1 MITPQTRRQASQI
14 FNDTHSDSDDIGDG
28 VDDMR
33 SPLDRTIDKIGM
45 GPYQWA
51 LLGLCGFGWAAD
63 NMWLQAIA
71 IILPRVQDEY
81 AIPDS
86 QIGLLSASMFCG
98 MMFGALG
105 WGSCSDVVGRSMAFN
120 LTLAFTSL
128 FGVLACLSTSF
139 VSLCFFIFLLGSAV
153 GGSMPTDGTL
163 FLENVPKKKQY
174 LLTALSVFF
183 SLGAV
188 VSAIIAII
196 IIPGNSCPEPNV
208 VAPEN
213 STSNSFA
220 KLVRT
225 LVARGDDPGNENTP
239 LLCDVATQNRGWKYL
254 LGVLGIITLAMFVLR
269 IIFFRL
275 YESPRYLV
283 SAGRN
288 TEAVAALQSIEDYNM
303 KFGRPSRSRFVITLA
318 DVCDAKPS
326 AMLSEEGV
334 MFDAGDDEE
343 ANVGN
348 RPSSRGSNEERK
360 SSGSDSGKEDDRSQ
374 ALSQQPAD
382 RTDYRATSQ
391 SPEGAVGQGWSFD
404 TPMPPHADEN
414 ASYFEQKAPTTP
426 DGESGAST
434 PGTSRPRDSRRLSR
448 PPRPHMRGRSRSS
461 VYVEQSL
468 PSTFGRP
475 IATWLDR
482 VAMLFTP
489 EWRLTTILIWC
500 AWWGMSLAFTM
511 FNVYLPKLLERRL
524 GDAGG
529 GEGSRKEALW
539 DIVIFTLGGCPGALI
554 GAWMIESPLGR
565 RKSLALSTFMTAMCC
580 LAFVQV
586 ESKTGV
592 VWSTIG
598 VSLASA
604 IMWAVLYGMT
614 PEIFDTKVRGTACGT
629 ASALN
634 RVGGMIAPVA
644 GGILLDASPAFPV
657 YASIAVFLFSVVCV
671 LLLPFEKCPTD
682 GKDSGSDD
690 RGEYTALH

>member
-153 GGSMPTDGTL
+153 G
-163 FLENVPKKKQY
+163 NVPKKKQY

-225 LVARGDDPGNENTP
+225 LVARGETWEREHTTALRRRKPEQGLE
-239 LLCDVATQNRGWKYL
+239 VL
-254 LGVLGIITLAMFVLR
+254 LGVLGIIILGLCGEKHR
-269 IIFFRL
+269 
-275 YESPRYLV
+275 
-283 SAGRN
+283 G
-288 TEAVAALQSIEDYNM
+288 VAALQSIEDYNM

-434 PGTSRPRDSRRLSR
+434 PGTSRPRDSR
-448 PPRPHMRGRSRSS
+448 
-461 VYVEQSL
+461 QQCL

>member
-1 MITPQTRRQASQI
+1 MITPQARRQASEI
-14 FNDTHSDSDDIGDG
+14 FNNTHSDSDDIGDG
-28 VDDMR
+28 IDDMR

-51 LLGLCGFGWAAD
+51 LLALCGFGWAAD

-86 QIGLLSASMFCG
+86 QIGVLSASMFCG

-128 FGVLACLSTSF
+128 FGIMACLSTSF
-139 VSLCFFIFLLGSAV
+139 GGLCFLIFLLGSAV

-196 IIPGNSCPEPNV
+196 IIPGNSCPEV
-208 VAPEN
+208 TTVAPES
-213 STSNSFA
+213 STSHSLVKLARILVGRADNS
-220 KLVRT
+220 
-225 LVARGDDPGNENTP
+225 GNANTP
-239 LLCDVATQNRGWKYL
+239 QLCDVTTQNKGWKYL
-254 LGVLGIITLAMFVLR
+254 LGVLGIITLVMFVLR

-288 TEAVAALQSIEDYNM
+288 AEAVAALQSIEDYNV
-303 KFGRPSRSRFVITLA
+303 KFGRSPRPRFVITLA

-326 AMLSEEGV
+326 AMFTEEGV
-334 MFDAGDDEE
+334 VFDAVEDEE
-343 ANVGN
+343 AP

-360 SSGSDSGKEDDRSQ
+360 SQGSDSGKEDDRSQ
-374 ALSQQPAD
+374 ALSQQPID
-382 RTDYRATSQ
+382 RTDYRSTSQ
-391 SPEGAVGQGWSFD
+391 SPEGPVGQGWSFH
-404 TPMPPHADEN
+404 TPMPSHTDQDT
-414 ASYFEQKAPTTP
+414 YFEQKPLASTH
-426 DGESGAST
+426 DESEAST
-434 PGTSRPRDSRRLSR
+434 PGSSRPHSGSRLSR
-448 PPRPHMRGRSRSS
+448 PPRPHRRARSSSS
-461 VYVEQSL
+461 VYVERNL
-468 PSTFGRP
+468 PSTVARP
-475 IATWLDR
+475 ISAWLDR
-482 VAMLFTP
+482 VSMLFTP
-489 EWRLTTILIWC
+489 EWRLTTILVWC

-511 FNVYLPKLLERRL
+511 FNVYLPKLLEKRL
-524 GDAGG
+524 GAASGG
-529 GEGSRKEALW
+529 GESRKEALW

-565 RKSLALSTFMTAMCC
+565 RKSLALSTFITALCC

-586 ESKTGV
+586 ESKAGV
-592 VWSTIG
+592 VWSTVG
-598 VSLASA
+598 VSLASS

-644 GGILLDASPAFPV
+644 GGILLDASPTFPV
-657 YASIAVFLFSVVCV
+657 YASIVVFLFSVVCV

-682 GKDSGSDD
+682 DKNSGSDN
-690 RGEYTALH
+690 RGDYSALH

>member
-51 LLGLCGFGWAAD
+51 LLGLCGFDVAPSD
-63 NMWLQAIA
+63 SYYS
-71 IILPRVQDEY
+71 PRVQDEY

-183 SLGAV
+183 SLV
-188 VSAIIAII
+188 H
-196 IIPGNSCPEPNV
+196 CPEPNV

-225 LVARGDDPGNENTP
+225 LVARGT
-239 LLCDVATQNRGWKYL
+239 T
-254 LGVLGIITLAMFVLR
+254 LGTRTHTALR
-269 IIFFRL
+269 RRNPEQGLEI
-275 YESPRYLV
+275 LV

-334 MFDAGDDEE
+334 MFDAG
-343 ANVGN
+343 AQIVGL
-348 RPSSRGSNEERK
+348 
-360 SSGSDSGKEDDRSQ
+360 DSGKEDDRSQ

-434 PGTSRPRDSRRLSR
+434 P
-448 PPRPHMRGRSRSS
+448 GRSRSS

-634 RVGGMIAPVA
+634 RVGYDSTCCRWYSVGCIAR
-644 GGILLDASPAFPV
+644 ISV

>member
-14 FNDTHSDSDDIGDG
+14 FNDSHSDSDDIGDG
-28 VDDMR
+28 IDDMR

-51 LLGLCGFGWAAD
+51 LLALCGFGWAAD

-86 QIGLLSASMFCG
+86 RIGILSSSMFCG

-105 WGSCSDVVGRSMAFN
+105 WGSCSDVVGRSLAFN

-128 FGVLACLSTSF
+128 FGILACLAPNF
-139 VSLCFFIFLLGSAV
+139 GVLCALIFLLGTAV

-188 VSAIIAII
+188 VSAIVAII
-196 IIPGNSCPEPNV
+196 IIPGNSCPEVPTA
-208 VAPEN
+208 APE
-213 STSNSFA
+213 SSASNSVVN
-220 KLVRT
+220 LIRT
-225 LVARGDDPGNENTP
+225 LVTRANDSGNTNTP
-239 LLCDVATQNRGWKYL
+239 QLCDVATQNKGWKYL
-254 LGVLGIITLAMFVLR
+254 LGMLGTITLVMFVLR

-283 SAGRN
+283 AAGRN
-288 TEAVAALQSIEDYNM
+288 AEAVNALQSIEDYNI
-303 KFGRPSRSRFVITLA
+303 KFGRPSRPRFVITLG

-326 AMLSEEGV
+326 AMFSEDGIV
-334 MFDAGDDEE
+334 FDTADDEE
-343 ANVGN
+343 AP
-348 RPSSRGSNEERK
+348 RPSSRGSNDEHK
-360 SSGSDSGKEDDRSQ
+360 SQASDSGKEDDRSQ
-374 ALSQQPAD
+374 ALAQQPAD

-391 SPEGAVGQGWSFD
+391 SPEGAVGQGWSFYTPTPSHANED
-404 TPMPPHADEN
+404 T
-414 ASYFEQKAPTTP
+414 SYFEPKTP
-426 DGESGAST
+426 ASENDESETST
-434 PGTSRPRDSRRLSR
+434 PGSSRPRSSSRLSR
-448 PPRPHMRGRSRSS
+448 PPVTHRRARSSSS
-461 VYVEQSL
+461 VYVEQNL
-468 PSTFGRP
+468 PSTLARP
-475 IATWLDR
+475 ISAWIDR
-482 VAMLFTP
+482 LSLLFTP
-489 EWRLTTILIWC
+489 QWRLTTILVWC

-511 FNVYLPKLLERRL
+511 FNVYLPKLLEKRL
-524 GDAGG
+524 GAAGG
-529 GEGSRKEALW
+529 GGRKEALW
-539 DIVIFTLGGCPGALI
+539 DIVIFTLAGCPGALI

-565 RKSLALSTFMTAMCC
+565 RKSLALSTFITAMCC
-580 LAFVQV
+580 VAFVQV
-586 ESKTGV
+586 QSKTGV
-592 VWSTIG
+592 VWSTVGI
-598 VSLASA
+598 SLASS

-614 PEIFDTKVRGTACGT
+614 PEIFDTKIRGTACGT

-644 GGILLDASPAFPV
+644 GGILLDASPTLPV
-657 YASIAVFLFSVVCV
+657 YASIAVFLFSAVCV

-682 GKDSGSDD
+682 DKSSGSDD
-690 RGEYTALH
+690 RGGYTALH

>member
-1 MITPQTRRQASQI
+1 MITPQARRQASEI

-28 VDDMR
+28 IDDMR

-51 LLGLCGFGWAAD
+51 LLALCGFGWAAD

-86 QIGLLSASMFCG
+86 QIGILSASMFCG

-128 FGVLACLSTSF
+128 FGILACLATSF
-139 VSLCFFIFLLGSAV
+139 VGLCFFIFLLGSAV

-196 IIPGNSCPEPNV
+196 IIPGNSCPEV
-208 VAPEN
+208 TTIAPET
-213 STSNSFA
+213 SISNSLV
-220 KLVRT
+220 KL
-225 LVARGDDPGNENTP
+225 ARILTARADDSGNANTP
-239 LLCDVATQNRGWKYL
+239 QTCDVATQNKGWKYL
-254 LGVLGIITLAMFVLR
+254 LGVLGIITLVMFVLR

-283 SAGRN
+283 SAGRS

-318 DVCDAKPS
+318 DVSDTKPS
-326 AMLSEEGV
+326 AMFSEDGV
-334 MFDAGDDEE
+334 LFEAAEDEE
-343 ANVGN
+343 AP

-360 SSGSDSGKEDDRSQ
+360 SQGSDSGKEDDRTQSL
-374 ALSQQPAD
+374 AQQPAD
-382 RTDYRATSQ
+382 RADYRSTSQ
-391 SPEGAVGQGWSFD
+391 SPEGAAGQWSFH
-404 TPMPPHADEN
+404 TPIPSATDEDG
-414 ASYFEQKAPTTP
+414 YFEHKTSAASH
-426 DGESGAST
+426 DESGAST
-434 PGTSRPRDSRRLSR
+434 PSSSRPRSSSRLSR
-448 PPRPHMRGRSRSS
+448 SSRPRTRARSSSS
-461 VYVEQSL
+461 VYVERNL
-468 PSTFGRP
+468 PSTVARP
-475 IATWLDR
+475 ISAWLDR
-482 VAMLFTP
+482 VSMLFTP
-489 EWRLTTILIWC
+489 EWRLTTILVWC

-511 FNVYLPKLLERRL
+511 FNVYLPKLLEKRL
-524 GDAGG
+524 GASG
-529 GEGSRKEALW
+529 GESRKEALW

-565 RKSLALSTFMTAMCC
+565 RKSLSLSTFLTAMCC
-580 LAFVQV
+580 VAFVQV
-586 ESKTGV
+586 ESKSGV
-592 VWSTIG
+592 VWSTVG
-598 VSLASA
+598 VSLASSV
-604 IMWAVLYGMT
+604 MWAVLYGMT
-614 PEIFDTKVRGTACGT
+614 PEIFDTKIRGTACGT

-644 GGILLDASPAFPV
+644 GGILLEASPALPV
-657 YASIAVFLFSVVCV
+657 YASIAVFLFSAICV

-682 GKDSGSDD
+682 NKNPDD
-690 RGEYTALH
+690 RGEYSALH

>member
-14 FNDTHSDSDDIGDG
+14 FNETHSDSDDIGDG
-28 VDDMR
+28 IDDMR

-51 LLGLCGFGWAAD
+51 LLGLCGFGH
-63 NMWLQAIA
+63 
-71 IILPRVQDEY
+71 
-81 AIPDS
+81 
-86 QIGLLSASMFCG
+86 
-98 MMFGALG
+98 
-105 WGSCSDVVGRSMAFN
+105 
-120 LTLAFTSL
+120 
-128 FGVLACLSTSF
+128 
-139 VSLCFFIFLLGSAV
+139 
-153 GGSMPTDGTL
+153 
-163 FLENVPKKKQY
+163 
-174 LLTALSVFF
+174 
-183 SLGAV
+183 
-188 VSAIIAII
+188 
-196 IIPGNSCPEPNV
+196 SCPESST
-208 VAPEN
+208 VAPE
-213 STSNSFA
+213 TSPSSS
-220 KLVRT
+220 LVKIARI
-225 LVARGDDPGNENTP
+225 LLPRGDDSGNANTP
-239 LLCDVATQNRGWKYL
+239 QLCDVTTQNKGWKYL
-254 LGVLGIITLAMFVLR
+254 LGVLGIITLVMFVLR

-283 SAGRN
+283 AAGREA
-288 TEAVAALQSIEDYNM
+288 EAVTALQSIEDYNM

-318 DVCDAKPS
+318 DVCDTKPS
-326 AMLSEEGV
+326 AMLGEDGV
-334 MFDAGDDEE
+334 VFDAGDDEE
-343 ANVGN
+343 ANVAH

-360 SSGSDSGKEDDRSQ
+360 STGSDSGKEDDRTQ

-382 RTDYRATSQ
+382 RADYRSTSQ
-391 SPEGAVGQGWSFD
+391 SPEGAVGQGWNFH
-404 TPMPPHADEN
+404 TPMPSNADEN
-414 ASYFEQKAPTTP
+414 TTYFEQKTSMAANN
-426 DGESGAST
+426 ESEAST
-434 PGTSRPRDSRRLSR
+434 PGTSQPHGGRRLSR
-448 PPRPHMRGRSRSS
+448 PPRPHMRTRSRSS

-468 PSTFGRP
+468 PSTFARP
-475 IATWLDR
+475 IVTWLDR
-482 VAMLFTP
+482 VSMLFTP

-511 FNVYLPKLLERRL
+511 FNVYLPKLLEKRL

-565 RKSLALSTFMTAMCC
+565 RKSLALSTFITAICC

-614 PEIFDTKVRGTACGT
+614 PEIFDTKIRGTACGT

-657 YASIAVFLFSVVCV
+657 YASIVVFLFSVVCV
-671 LLLPFEKCPTD
+671 LLLPFEKCPTP
-682 GKDSGSDD
+682 GKDLGSDD

>member
-28 VDDMR
+28 IDDMR

-51 LLGLCGFGWAAD
+51 LLALCGFGWAAD

-86 QIGLLSASMFCG
+86 QIGVLSASMFCG

-128 FGVLACLSTSF
+128 FGILACLSTSF
-139 VSLCFFIFLLGSAV
+139 GSLCFLIFLLGSAV

-163 FLENVPKKKQY
+163 FLENVPKQKQY

-196 IIPGNSCPEPNV
+196 IIPGNSCPEV
-208 VAPEN
+208 TTIAPEN
-213 STSNSFA
+213 SISNSLV
-220 KLVRT
+220 KLARILVVRADDSGD
-225 LVARGDDPGNENTP
+225 ARTP
-239 LLCDVATQNRGWKYL
+239 QLCDVETQNKGWKYL
-254 LGVLGIITLAMFVLR
+254 LGVLGIITLVMFVLR

-283 SAGRN
+283 SAGRSG
-288 TEAVAALQSIEDYNM
+288 EAVAALQSIEDYNM
-303 KFGRPSRSRFVITLA
+303 KFGRSSRSRFVITLA

-326 AMLSEEGV
+326 AMFTEEGV
-334 MFDAGDDEE
+334 VFDAAEDEE
-343 ANVGN
+343 AP

-360 SSGSDSGKEDDRSQ
+360 SQGSDSGKEDDRSQ
-374 ALSQQPAD
+374 ALAQQPID
-382 RTDYRATSQ
+382 RLDYRSTSQ
-391 SPEGAVGQGWSFD
+391 SPEGAVGQGWSFH
-404 TPMPPHADEN
+404 TPMPSHIDQDT
-414 ASYFEQKAPTTP
+414 YFEHKPPADTH
-426 DGESGAST
+426 DESEAST
-434 PGTSRPRDSRRLSR
+434 PGSSRPRSSSRLSR
-448 PPRPHMRGRSRSS
+448 LPRPHRRARSTSS
-461 VYVEQSL
+461 VYVERNL
-468 PSTFGRP
+468 PSTVARP
-475 IATWLDR
+475 ISAWLDR
-482 VAMLFTP
+482 VSMLFTP
-489 EWRLTTILIWC
+489 EWRLTTILVWC
-500 AWWGMSLAFTM
+500 AWWGMSLGFTM
-511 FNVYLPKLLERRL
+511 FNVFLPKLLEKRL
-524 GDAGG
+524 GAASGG
-529 GEGSRKEALW
+529 GESRKEALW

-565 RKSLALSTFMTAMCC
+565 P
-580 LAFVQV
+580 FVQV
-586 ESKTGV
+586 ESKSGV
-592 VWSTIG
+592 VWSTVG
-598 VSLASA
+598 VSLASS

-644 GGILLDASPAFPV
+644 GGLLLEASPSLPV
-657 YASIAVFLFSVVCV
+657 YASIVVFLFSSVCV

-682 GKDSGSDD
+682 DKNSDD
-690 RGEYTALH
+690 RGEYSALH

>member
-139 VSLCFFIFLLGSAV
+139 
-153 GGSMPTDGTL
+153 GSMPTDGTL

>member
-1 MITPQTRRQASQI
+1 M
-14 FNDTHSDSDDIGDG
+14 F
-28 VDDMR
+28 
-33 SPLDRTIDKIGM
+33 RTA
-45 GPYQWA
+45 Q
-51 LLGLCGFGWAAD
+51 
-63 NMWLQAIA
+63 MWLQAIA

-128 FGVLACLSTSF
+128 FGILACLSTSF
-139 VSLCFFIFLLGSAV
+139 GGLCFAIFLLGSAV

-196 IIPGNSCPEPNV
+196 IIPGNSCPEV
-208 VAPEN
+208 TTAAPESSTPN
-213 STSNSFA
+213 SLV
-220 KLVRT
+220 KLTRI
-225 LVARGDDPGNENTP
+225 LFNRADDSGNTETP
-239 LLCDVATQNRGWKYL
+239 QLCDVATQNKGWKYL
-254 LGVLGIITLAMFVLR
+254 LGVLGIITLVMFILR

-283 SAGRN
+283 SAGRKA
-288 TEAVAALQSIEDYNM
+288 EAVAALQSIEDYNM
-303 KFGRPSRSRFVITLA
+303 KFGRPSRSRFVITIA

-326 AMLSEEGV
+326 AMFSEQGV
-334 MFDAGDDEE
+334 IFDAVEDEE
-343 ANVGN
+343 AP

-360 SSGSDSGKEDDRSQ
+360 SQGSDSGKEDDRSQ
-374 ALSQQPAD
+374 ALAQQPVD
-382 RTDYRATSQ
+382 RTDYRSTSQ
-391 SPEGAVGQGWSFD
+391 SPEGVAQGWSFH
-404 TPMPPHADEN
+404 TPMPSHTDQE
-414 ASYFEQKAPTTP
+414 SYFENKP
-426 DGESGAST
+426 DVHDESEEST
-434 PGTSRPRDSRRLSR
+434 PGSSRPRRGSRLSR
-448 PPRPHMRGRSRSS
+448 PPTHRRARSSSS
-461 VYVEQSL
+461 VYVEQNL
-468 PSTFGRP
+468 PSTVARP
-475 IATWLDR
+475 ISAWLDR

-489 EWRLTTILIWC
+489 EWRLTTILVWC

-511 FNVYLPKLLERRL
+511 FNVYLPKLLEKRL
-524 GDAGG
+524 GAASGG
-529 GEGSRKEALW
+529 GESRKEALW

-565 RKSLALSTFMTAMCC
+565 RKSLALSTFITAMCC
-580 LAFVQV
+580 VAFVQV

-592 VWSTIG
+592 VWSTVGI
-598 VSLASA
+598 SLASS

-644 GGILLDASPAFPV
+644 GGILLDTSPVLPV

-682 GKDSGSDD
+682 DKNLGSDD
-690 RGEYTALH
+690 RGEYSALH

>member
-14 FNDTHSDSDDIGDG
+14 FNETHSDSDDIGDG
-28 VDDMR
+28 IDDMR

-51 LLGLCGFGWAAD
+51 LLALCGFGWAAD

-128 FGVLACLSTSF
+128 FGVLACLSTTF
-139 VSLCFFIFLLGSAV
+139 GGLCFFIFLLGSAV

-196 IIPGNSCPEPNV
+196 IIPGNSCPEV
-208 VAPEN
+208 TTAAPE
-213 STSNSFA
+213 SSISNSLV
-220 KLVRT
+220 KLARIF
-225 LVARGDDPGNENTP
+225 VARADSGNESTP
-239 LLCDVATQNRGWKYL
+239 QLCDVATQNKGWKYL
-254 LGVLGIITLAMFVLR
+254 LGVLGTITLIMFVLR

-288 TEAVAALQSIEDYNM
+288 AEAVAALQSIEDYNM

-326 AMLSEEGV
+326 ALFSEQGV
-334 MFDAGDDEE
+334 VFEPADDEE
-343 ANVGN
+343 ANIAP
-348 RPSSRGSNEERK
+348 RSPSRGSIEEHK
-360 SSGSDSGKEDDRSQ
+360 SQGSDSGKEDDRSQ
-374 ALSQQPAD
+374 ALAQQPVD
-382 RTDYRATSQ
+382 RTDYRSTSQ
-391 SPEGAVGQGWSFD
+391 SPEGPVAQRWSFH
-404 TPMPPHADEN
+404 TPTPSHTNED
-414 ASYFEQKAPTTP
+414 ASYFEQKTP
-426 DGESGAST
+426 EAVHEESETST
-434 PGTSRPRDSRRLSR
+434 PGTSRPRSGSRLSR
-448 PPRPHMRGRSRSS
+448 APRPHTRARSRSS
-461 VYVEQSL
+461 VYVEQNL
-468 PSTFGRP
+468 PSTFARP
-475 IATWLDR
+475 VSAWLDR
-482 VAMLFTP
+482 VSMLFTP
-489 EWRLTTILIWC
+489 QWRLTTILVWC

-511 FNVYLPKLLERRL
+511 FNVYLPKLLEKRL
-524 GDAGG
+524 GAASGG
-529 GEGSRKEALW
+529 GESRKEALW

-565 RKSLALSTFMTAMCC
+565 RKSLALSTFITAMCC
-580 LAFVQV
+580 VAFVQV

-592 VWSTIG
+592 VWSTVG
-598 VSLASA
+598 VSLASSV
-604 IMWAVLYGMT
+604 MWAVLYGMT

-644 GGILLDASPAFPV
+644 GGILLDASPALPV
-657 YASIAVFLFSVVCV
+657 YVSIAVFLFSVVCV

-682 GKDSGSDD
+682 DKSSGSDD
-690 RGEYTALH
+690 RGEYAALH